1 MRRLYS
7 AWNDK
12 SRTFRFQNG
21 SVDWELVK
29 RTTPWTWGIEND
41 KQAEKEMKDVLRH
54 HDINFNPNNFGI
66 GKFEEMME
74 FKLSSKIV
82 FEDSI
87 HCNFLYYSFHN
98 EVSILIY
105 LKTAPVPYSRRFTW
119 EAFIKCGFQDFRAST
134 IDGPPF
140 LI

>member
-1 MRRLYS
+1 MSLKQFPTVFESELDVISIALSGHIQTKIKILAVRDPLNRLYS

-29 RTTPWTWGIEND
+29 RTTPWAWGIEND

-74 FKLSSKIV
+74 FKLSSKIL

-87 HCNFLYYSFHN
+87 ICFIIHFIMNFDSHL
-98 EVSILIY
+98 
-105 LKTAPVPYSRRFTW
+105 P
-119 EAFIKCGFQDFRAST
+119 
-134 IDGPPF
+134 
-140 LI
+140 

>member
-1 MRRLYS
+1 MSLERFPTVFESELDGISVDLSGHILTKNKILAVRDPLRRLYS

-29 RTTPWTWGIEND
+29 RTTPWAWGIENE

-66 GKFEEMME
+66 SKFEEMME
-74 FKLSSKIV
+74 FKLSSKII
-82 FEDSI
+82 FDDSI
-87 HCNFLYYSFHN
+87 VF
-98 EVSILIY
+98 SII
-105 LKTAPVPYSRRFTW
+105 RF
-119 EAFIKCGFQDFRAST
+119 IMKFRFSS
-134 IDGPPF
+134 I
-140 LI
+140 

>member
-1 MRRLYS
+1 MSLKQFPTVFESELDVISIALSGHIQTKIKILAVRDPLNRLYS

-29 RTTPWTWGIEND
+29 RTTPWAWGIEND

-66 GKFEEMME
+66 GKFEEMIE

-87 HCNFLYYSFHN
+87 IFFIIHFIMNFDSHL
-98 EVSILIY
+98 
-105 LKTAPVPYSRRFTW
+105 P
-119 EAFIKCGFQDFRAST
+119 
-134 IDGPPF
+134 
-140 LI
+140 